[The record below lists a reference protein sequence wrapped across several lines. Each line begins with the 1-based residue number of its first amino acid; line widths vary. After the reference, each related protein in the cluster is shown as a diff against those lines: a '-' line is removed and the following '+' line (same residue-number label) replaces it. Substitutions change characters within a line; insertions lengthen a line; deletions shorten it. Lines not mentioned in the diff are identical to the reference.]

1 MTMRAPHSILLTGA
15 TGLRGRDVLDRLL
28 AADARARVF
37 VLVRDAERWGQGAG
51 HLVDVER
58 ITPVVGDLR
67 TSGLGLDVWARQQLR
82 RSVTGIVHLAADT
95 TFSRPL
101 ADARAVNT
109 EGTRRVL
116 ELATECASPVRVAY
130 VSTAFVAGRR
140 AGVIGESDGE
150 HTAGWANAYEQSK
163 YEAEALVRAHAAD
176 WVILRSSTI
185 VCDDVRGQV
194 TQLNA
199 VHRALQLY
207 RNGLAAMMPG
217 VAGSTI
223 DAVTTSYVGRAVADL
238 AFRDELSRRAVH
250 LCAGTGALPLGE
262 LLDITWERWATDPAW
277 RRRGIPRP
285 ALADLQTYALFER
298 SVEQVGE
305 PSLKRVTRA
314 LSHFVPQLALPKRF
328 ETTTADALVGRAP
341 AVRDFWLPML
351 DCLTATNWGG
361 ARRAA

>member
-1 MTMRAPHSILLTGA
+1 MRAPHSILLTGA
-15 TGLRGRDVLDRLL
+15 TGLLGRDVLVRVL
-28 AADARARVF
+28 AADARTRVF
-37 VLVRDAERWGQGAG
+37 VLVRDAERWGQCAG
-51 HLVDVER
+51 HLAGVER

-116 ELATECASPVRVAY
+116 ELAAECASPVRVAY

-140 AGVIGESDGE
+140 VGVIGENDGE

-163 YEAEALVRAHAAD
+163 YEAEALVRAHATD
-176 WVILRSSTI
+176 WAILRSSTI

>member
-1 MTMRAPHSILLTGA
+1 MRAPHSILLTGA
-15 TGLRGRDVLDRLL
+15 TGLLGRDVLARLL

-116 ELATECASPVRVAY
+116 ELAAECASPVRVAY

-185 VCDDVRGQV
+185 VCDDVHGRV

-238 AFRDELSRRAVH
+238 AFRDDSR
-250 LCAGTGALPLGE
+250 AGPCISA
-262 LLDITWERWATDPAW
+262 PAPA
-277 RRRGIPRP
+277 RYRSGSCSTSRGN
-285 ALADLQTYALFER
+285 
-298 SVEQVGE
+298 
-305 PSLKRVTRA
+305 
-314 LSHFVPQLALPKRF
+314 
-328 ETTTADALVGRAP
+328 VGRRTP
-341 AVRDFWLPML
+341 R
-351 DCLTATNWGG
+351 G
-361 ARRAA
+361 AGAEFRGPRSPTCRRTRSSSGPSSRSEIRRSSA